1 MKATEGIKD
10 VFENYDTNVLNV
22 SGLNLDDGYSEI
34 THVVLDGNGELLL
47 YNANPELGND
57 FQDDYYDQLLIED
70 DDDKWMEIK
79 KALLNL

>member
-70 DDDKWMEIK
+70 DDDKWM
-79 KALLNL
+79 

>member
-1 MKATEGIKD
+1 MKATEGIKN

>member
-1 MKATEGIKD
+1 MKATEGIKN

-22 SGLNLDDGYSEI
+22 SGLGLDDGYIEI

-47 YNANPELGND
+47 YNANPELGSD

-79 KALLNL
+79 KTLLNL